1 MKILKLISDGLTTS
15 ALVLNNRGQYQK
27 MDFPASLGSDVIRAK
42 ILGTPLPE
50 KPAVKAAESAPVDRS
65 YTAPPE
71 YIRRDNFAK
80 EEEEVALTR
89 KRMIQELNAA
99 GIRGYQTSPAAD
111 VKKAYDAAVA
121 AGKIKRA

>member
-15 ALVLNNRGQYQK
+15 AVVMMDDGRPKK
-27 MDFPASLGSDVIRAK
+27 MDFPASLGTDAIRSK
-42 ILGTPLPE
+42 ILGKPLPE
-50 KPAVKAAESAPVDRS
+50 KPAVKEPEEITVDRS

-71 YIRRDNFAK
+71 DIRRDNSGK
-80 EEEEVALTR
+80 EQVTLTR

-99 GIRGYQTSPAAD
+99 GLRGYQTSPAAD

>member
-27 MDFPASLGSDVIRAK
+27 MDFPASLGSEAIRAQ
-42 ILGTPLPE
+42 ILGKPLPE
-50 KPAVKAAESAPVDRS
+50 KPAVKKPETSTADRS

-71 YIRRDNFAK
+71 DICRDNSGK
-80 EEEEVALTR
+80 EKVAMTR

-99 GIRGYQTSPAAD
+99 GLRGYQTSPAAD

>member
-15 ALVLNNRGQYQK
+15 ALVMNNRGQYQK

-42 ILGTPLPE
+42 ILGEPLPE
-50 KPAVKAAESAPVDRS
+50 KPAVKAPESAPVDRS

-71 YIRRDNFAK
+71 DIRRDNFAK
-80 EEEEVALTR
+80 EEVTLTR

>member
-15 ALVLNNRGQYQK
+15 AIVMMDDGKFKK
-27 MDFPASLGSDVIRAK
+27 MDFPASLGTDAIRAQ
-42 ILGTPLPE
+42 ILGKPLPE
-50 KPAVKAAESAPVDRS
+50 KPAVKAQDSSPADRS

-71 YIRRDNFAK
+71 DIRRDNIAK
-80 EEEEVALTR
+80 EEVALTR

-99 GIRGYQTSPAAD
+99 GIRGYQTSPAVD

>member
-1 MKILKLISDGLTTS
+1 MKILKIMSDGLTTS
-15 ALVLNNRGQYQK
+15 AVVMTDDGKFKK
-27 MDFPASLGSDVIRAK
+27 MDFPASLGADVILAK
-42 ILGTPLPE
+42 ILGKPLPE
-50 KPAVKAAESAPVDRS
+50 KPAVKAPESAPVDRS

-71 YIRRDNFAK
+71 DIRRDNFAK
-80 EEEEVALTR
+80 EEVTLTR

-111 VKKAYDAAVA
+111 VKKAYDAAVG

>member
-15 ALVLNNRGQYQK
+15 AVVMMDDGKFKK
-27 MDFPASLGSDVIRAK
+27 MDFPASLGADVIRAK

-50 KPAVKAAESAPVDRS
+50 KPAVKAPEAAPADRS

-71 YIRRDNFAK
+71 EIRKDVSTR
-80 EEEEVALTR
+80 EEVTLTR

-111 VKKAYDAAVA
+111 VKKAYEAAIM
-121 AGKIKRA
+121 AGKIKRG

>member
-1 MKILKLISDGLTTS
+1 MKILKLMSDGLTTS

-27 MDFPASLGSDVIRAK
+27 MDFPASLGADVIRAQ
-42 ILGTPLPE
+42 ILGKPLPE
-50 KPAVKAAESAPVDRS
+50 KSAMKEPESAPVDRS

-71 YIRRDNFAK
+71 DIRRDNFAK
-80 EEEEVALTR
+80 EEVTLTR

>member
-1 MKILKLISDGLTTS
+1 MKILKLMSDGLTTS
-15 ALVLNNRGQYQK
+15 AVVMMDNGKFKK
-27 MDFPASLGSDVIRAK
+27 MDFPASLGSDAIRAK
-42 ILGTPLPE
+42 ILGAPLPV
-50 KPAVKAAESAPVDRS
+50 KPAVKSSESAPVDRS
-65 YTAPPE
+65 YPAPPE
-71 YIRRDNFAK
+71 EIRKDVSSR
-80 EEEEVALTR
+80 EEVTLTR

>member
-15 ALVLNNRGQYQK
+15 ALVLNNCGQYQK
-27 MDFPASLGSDVIRAK
+27 MDFPASLGADVIRAK

-50 KPAVKAAESAPVDRS
+50 KPAVKSPEASPVDRS

-71 YIRRDNFAK
+71 DIRRDNFAK
-80 EEEEVALTR
+80 EEVTLTR

-111 VKKAYDAAVA
+111 VKKAYEAAIM
-121 AGKIKRA
+121 AGKIKRG

>member
-15 ALVLNNRGQYQK
+15 AVVMTDDGKPKK
-27 MDFPASLGSDVIRAK
+27 MDFPASLGADVIRAK
-42 ILGTPLPE
+42 ILGTPLPV
-50 KPAVKAAESAPVDRS
+50 KSAVKATESAPVDRS

-71 YIRRDNFAK
+71 DIRRDNFAK
-80 EEEEVALTR
+80 EETTLTR

-99 GIRGYQTSPAAD
+99 GIRGYQTSPAVD

>member
-1 MKILKLISDGLTTS
+1 MKILKLMSDGLTTS

-42 ILGTPLPE
+42 ILGEPIPE
-50 KPAVKAAESAPVDRS
+50 KPAVKAPESAPVDRS

-71 YIRRDNFAK
+71 DIRRDNFAK
-80 EEEEVALTR
+80 EEVTLTR

-99 GIRGYQTSPAAD
+99 GIRGYQTSPAVD
-111 VKKAYDAAVA
+111 VKKAYEAAVA

>member
-15 ALVLNNRGQYQK
+15 AVVMTDDGKFKK
-27 MDFPASLGSDVIRAK
+27 MDFPASIGADVIRAK

-50 KPAVKAAESAPVDRS
+50 KPAVKEPESSQVDRS

-71 YIRRDNFAK
+71 DIRRDNFAK
-80 EEEEVALTR
+80 EEVALTR

-99 GIRGYQTSPAAD
+99 GIRGYQTSPAVD

>member
-15 ALVLNNRGQYQK
+15 AVVMTDEGKFKK
-27 MDFPASLGSDVIRAK
+27 MDFSASLGADVIRAK
-42 ILGTPLPE
+42 ILGEPIPE
-50 KPAVKAAESAPVDRS
+50 KPAVKAPESSPVDRS

-71 YIRRDNFAK
+71 DIRRDNFAK
-80 EEEEVALTR
+80 EEVTLTR

-99 GIRGYQTSPAAD
+99 GIRGYQTSPAVD

>member
-1 MKILKLISDGLTTS
+1 MKILKLMSDGLTTS
-15 ALVLNNRGQYQK
+15 VLVLNDRGKYQK
-27 MDFPASLGSDVIRAK
+27 MDFPASLGSDVIRAQ
-42 ILGTPLPE
+42 ILGTPLPV
-50 KPAVKAAESAPVDRS
+50 KPAVKAPEASTVDRS

-71 YIRRDNFAK
+71 DIRRDNFAK
-80 EEEEVALTR
+80 EEVTLTR

>member
-1 MKILKLISDGLTTS
+1 MKILKLMSDGLTTS
-15 ALVLNNRGQYQK
+15 AVVITDDGKFKK
-27 MDFPASLGSDVIRAK
+27 MDFPASLGADVIRAK
-42 ILGTPLPE
+42 ILGEPIPE
-50 KPAVKAAESAPVDRS
+50 KPAVKAAESSTVDRS

-71 YIRRDNFAK
+71 DIRRDNFAK
-80 EEEEVALTR
+80 EEVTLTR

-111 VKKAYDAAVA
+111 VKKAYEAAVA

>member
-15 ALVLNNRGQYQK
+15 AVIMTDEGKFKK
-27 MDFPASLGSDVIRAK
+27 MDFPASLAADVIRAK
-42 ILGTPLPE
+42 IMGTPLPE
-50 KPAVKAAESAPVDRS
+50 KPVMKEPESSPVDRS

-71 YIRRDNFAK
+71 DIHHDNFAK
-80 EEEEVALTR
+80 EEVTLTR

-99 GIRGYQTSPAAD
+99 GIRGYQTSPAVD

>member
-1 MKILKLISDGLTTS
+1 MKILKLMSDGLTTS

-27 MDFPASLGSDVIRAK
+27 MDFPASLGADVIRAK

-50 KPAVKAAESAPVDRS
+50 KPAVKSPEAAPVDRS

-71 YIRRDNFAK
+71 EIRKDVSRR
-80 EEEEVALTR
+80 EEVTLTR

-99 GIRGYQTSPAAD
+99 GIRGYQTSPAVD
-111 VKKAYDAAVA
+111 VKKAYEAAVA
-121 AGKIKRA
+121 AGKIKRV

>member
-15 ALVLNNRGQYQK
+15 ALVLNNRGKYQK
-27 MDFPASLGSDVIRAK
+27 MDFPASLGADVIRAK

-50 KPAVKAAESAPVDRS
+50 KPAVKAPESAPVDRS

-71 YIRRDNFAK
+71 DIRRDNFAK
-80 EEEEVALTR
+80 EEVALTR

-99 GIRGYQTSPAAD
+99 GLRGYQTSPAVD
-111 VKKAYDAAVA
+111 VKKAYEAAVA

>member
-27 MDFPASLGSDVIRAK
+27 MDFPASLGTDAIRAK

-50 KPAVKAAESAPVDRS
+50 KPAVKAEEATPVDRS

-71 YIRRDNFAK
+71 DIRRDNFAK
-80 EEEEVALTR
+80 EEVTLTR

-111 VKKAYDAAVA
+111 VKKAYEAAVA
-121 AGKIKRA
+121 SGKIKRA

>member
-27 MDFPASLGSDVIRAK
+27 MDFPASLGADVIRAK
-42 ILGTPLPE
+42 IFGEPLPE
-50 KPAVKAAESAPVDRS
+50 KPAVKAAEAAPVDRS

-71 YIRRDNFAK
+71 DIHRDNFAK
-80 EEEEVALTR
+80 EEVALTR

>member
-1 MKILKLISDGLTTS
+1 MKILKLMSDGLTTS
-15 ALVLNNRGQYQK
+15 ALVLNNRGQYK
-27 MDFPASLGSDVIRAK
+27 KLDFPASLGADVIRAK
-42 ILGTPLPE
+42 ILGTPLPV
-50 KPAVKAAESAPVDRS
+50 KPAVKAAEASPVDRS

-71 YIRRDNFAK
+71 DIRRDNSGK
-80 EEEEVALTR
+80 EEVALTR

>member
-71 YIRRDNFAK
+71 DIRRDNFAK
-80 EEEEVALTR
+80 EEVALTR

>member
-1 MKILKLISDGLTTS
+1 MKILKLMSDGLTTS
-15 ALVLNNRGQYQK
+15 ALVMNNRGQYQK

-42 ILGTPLPE
+42 ILGEPLPE
-50 KPAVKAAESAPVDRS
+50 KPAVKAAEAAPVDRS

-71 YIRRDNFAK
+71 DIRRDNFAK
-80 EEEEVALTR
+80 EEVTLTR

-111 VKKAYDAAVA
+111 VKKAYEAAIA
-121 AGKIKRA
+121 TGKIKRS

>member
-15 ALVLNNRGQYQK
+15 AVVMMDDGKFKK
-27 MDFPASLGSDVIRAK
+27 MDFPASLGSEAIRAR
-42 ILGTPLPE
+42 IMG
-50 KPAVKAAESAPVDRS
+50 KPAPETHSAKSPESAPVDRS

-71 YIRRDNFAK
+71 EIRKDVSSR
-80 EEEEVALTR
+80 EEVTLTR

-99 GIRGYQTSPAAD
+99 GIRGYQTSPAVD

-121 AGKIKRA
+121 AGKIKRG

>member
-1 MKILKLISDGLTTS
+1 MKILKLMSDGLTTS

-27 MDFPASLGSDVIRAK
+27 MDFPASLGSEVIRAK
-42 ILGTPLPE
+42 ILGKPLPE
-50 KPAVKAAESAPVDRS
+50 KPAVKAPESAPVDRS

-71 YIRRDNFAK
+71 DIRRDNFAK
-80 EEEEVALTR
+80 EEVALTR

-99 GIRGYQTSPAAD
+99 GIRGYQTSPAVD
-111 VKKAYDAAVA
+111 VRKAYDEAVA

>member
-15 ALVLNNRGQYQK
+15 ALVLNDRGMYQK
-27 MDFPASLGSDVIRAK
+27 MDFPASLGSEAIRAK
-42 ILGTPLPE
+42 ILGKPLPE
-50 KPAVKAAESAPVDRS
+50 KPAVKAPEATPVDRS
-65 YTAPPE
+65 YPAPPE
-71 YIRRDNFAK
+71 DIRRDNFAK
-80 EEEEVALTR
+80 EEVTLTR

-99 GIRGYQTSPAAD
+99 GLRGYQTSPAAD

>member
-15 ALVLNNRGQYQK
+15 AVVMTDDGKFKK
-27 MDFPASLGSDVIRAK
+27 MDLLQLVANF
-42 ILGTPLPE
+42 ILGETIPV
-50 KPAVKAAESAPVDRS
+50 KPAVKAPESAPVDRS

-71 YIRRDNFAK
+71 DILRDNFAK
-80 EEEEVALTR
+80 EEVALTR

-121 AGKIKRA
+121 AGKIKGA